1 MKEADRM
8 NGHLVF
14 DLLGGK
20 RAIGTEVKRELD
32 FDKEIKRGFRPQ
44 VFVSFKTNT
53 QLSNSVLSRVLGVS
67 LRTIDRFV
75 GVKGAARIKPAVS
88 DRLYRTAKVVAL
100 AEDVLEDRGQAL
112 AWLSSKQRGLGDR
125 MPFDLVETEA
135 GTREVEEELQRI
147 EHGFVA

>member
-1 MKEADRM
+1 VS
-8 NGHLVF
+8 GQLVF

-20 RAIGTEVKRELD
+20 RAIGTEVERELD
-32 FDKEIKRGFRPQ
+32 FDKEIKRGFRSQ
-44 VFVSFKTNT
+44 VFVSFKANT
-53 QLSNSVLSRVLGVS
+53 RLPNSVLSRILGVS
-67 LRTIDRFV
+67 ARTIDRLV
-75 GVKGAARIKPAVS
+75 VVKGATRIKPAVS

-100 AEDVLEDRGQAL
+100 AEEVFEDRDQAL
-112 AWLSSKQRGLGDR
+112 RWLSSKQRGLGDR

>member
-1 MKEADRM
+1 MS
-8 NGHLVF
+8 GQLVF

-32 FDKEIKRGFRPQ
+32 FDEEIRRGFRPQ
-44 VFVSFKTNT
+44 VFVSFKANT
-53 QLSNSVLSRVLGVS
+53 KLSNSVLSRVLGVS
-67 LRTIDRFV
+67 VRTIDRFV
-75 GVKGAARIKPAVS
+75 VVKGAARIKPVVS
-88 DRLYRTAKVVAL
+88 DRLYRTARIVAL

-112 AWLSSKQRGLGDR
+112 EWLASKQKGLGNR
-125 MPFDLVETEA
+125 MPFDLVETAA